1 MKLLVVILVGV
12 GIAGLLISWLATTY
26 SRERRSI
33 ERYSQAMGVIQ
44 KVSEEAGEAEAPIHH
59 AAAKPHIK
67 VVGGAK
73 PLEPPPQSSFP
84 HSMPPSDIA
93 RALAEQA
100 MHPRGAEPIDLEHPL
115 VDSPAPEPPRHSNV
129 PRYMPPAEIARALA
143 EQAMHPRG
151 AEPIDLEH
159 PLVESPAPAQAM
171 HPRGAEPID
180 LEHPLVDSPAP
191 ESRFPHSIPPSD
203 IAGPLAEEASQPP
216 TLEMPRVGAG
226 VTDAPQPKADASARS
241 QHSPMVFDERAGMV
255 AGEEE
260 TASWRSAS
268 GANLRLQPRLGRFAG
283 VAAAIIVVALLGYFA
298 VGKLSGKQARSTTA
312 TTAPPRASAATTT
325 APPRASTTTTTS
337 TSTTAVPSVVLPVS
351 STAGAST
358 FRAPSGTYTVVVS
371 ATAPCWVAQS
381 TTVGGT
387 ISWDAVLQAGQSHT
401 FSVSGDMVL
410 RSGASTFMNVTLN
423 GVPVKYNS
431 PPGAYDLIFST
442 NA

>member
-100 MHPRGAEPIDLEHPL
+100 MHPRGAEPIDLEHPP
-115 VDSPAPEPPRHSNV
+115 VDSPAR
-129 PRYMPPAEIARALA
+129 
-143 EQAMHPRG
+143 
-151 AEPIDLEH
+151 
-159 PLVESPAPAQAM
+159 
-171 HPRGAEPID
+171 
-180 LEHPLVDSPAP
+180 

>member
-59 AAAKPHIK
+59 AAAQPHIK

-93 RALAEQA
+93 KALAEQA
-100 MHPRGAEPIDLEHPL
+100 MHPRGAEPIDLEHP
-115 VDSPAPEPPRHSNV
+115 P
-129 PRYMPPAEIARALA
+129 
-143 EQAMHPRG
+143 
-151 AEPIDLEH
+151 
-159 PLVESPAPAQAM
+159 
-171 HPRGAEPID
+171 
-180 LEHPLVDSPAP
+180 VDSPAP
-191 ESRFPHSIPPSD
+191 ESRFPHSVPPSG
-203 IAGPLAEEASQPP
+203 IAGSLAEEASQPP

-226 VTDAPQPKADASARS
+226 VADAPQSKADASARS

-268 GANLRLQPRLGRFAG
+268 GANLRLKPRLGRFAG

-312 TTAPPRASAATTT
+312 TTVPPRASAATTT

-337 TSTTAVPSVVLPVS
+337 TTTSTTAVPSVILPVS

-358 FRAPSGTYTVVVS
+358 FSAPSGSYTVVVS

-381 TTVGGT
+381 TTVGGN

-401 FSVSGDMVL
+401 FSVSGNMVL

>member
-59 AAAKPHIK
+59 AAAQPHIK

-93 RALAEQA
+93 KALAEQA
-100 MHPRGAEPIDLEHPL
+100 MHPRGAEPIDLEHPP
-115 VDSPAPEPPRHSNV
+115 VDS
-129 PRYMPPAEIARALA
+129 
-143 EQAMHPRG
+143 
-151 AEPIDLEH
+151 
-159 PLVESPAPAQAM
+159 
-171 HPRGAEPID
+171 
-180 LEHPLVDSPAP
+180 AP
-191 ESRFPHSIPPSD
+191 ESRFPHSVPPSG
-203 IAGPLAEEASQPP
+203 IAGSLAEEASQPP

-226 VTDAPQPKADASARS
+226 VADAPQPKADASARS

-268 GANLRLQPRLGRFAG
+268 GANLRLKPRFGRFAG

-312 TTAPPRASAATTT
+312 TTAPPRAS
-325 APPRASTTTTTS
+325 TTTTTS
-337 TSTTAVPSVVLPVS
+337 TTTSTTAVPSVILPVS

-358 FRAPSGTYTVVVS
+358 FSAPSGSYTVVVS

-381 TTVGGT
+381 TTVGGN

-401 FSVSGDMVL
+401 FSVSGNMVL

>member
-59 AAAKPHIK
+59 AAAQPHIK

-93 RALAEQA
+93 KALAEQA
-100 MHPRGAEPIDLEHPL
+100 MHPRGAEPIDLEHPP
-115 VDSPAPEPPRHSNV
+115 VDSAPEPPRRSNV
-129 PRYMPPAEIARALA
+129 PRYMPPAEIAKALA

-159 PLVESPAPAQAM
+159 P
-171 HPRGAEPID
+171 RGAEPID
-180 LEHPLVDSPAP
+180 LEHQPVDSPAP
-191 ESRFPHSIPPSD
+191 ESSFPHSVPPSG
-203 IAGPLAEEASQPP
+203 IAGSLAEEAPQPP

-226 VTDAPQPKADASARS
+226 VADAPQSKADASARS

-268 GANLRLQPRLGRFAG
+268 GANLRLKPRFGRFAG

-298 VGKLSGKQARSTTA
+298 VGKLSGKQARSTSA
-312 TTAPPRASAATTT
+312 TTAPPRASATTTT

-337 TSTTAVPSVVLPVS
+337 TTTSTTAVPSVILPVS

-358 FRAPSGTYTVVVS
+358 FSAPSGSYTVVVS

-381 TTVGGT
+381 TTVGGN

-401 FSVSGDMVL
+401 FSVSGNMVL

>member
-59 AAAKPHIK
+59 AAAQPHIK

-93 RALAEQA
+93 KALAEQA
-100 MHPRGAEPIDLEHPL
+100 MHPRGAEPIDLEHQP
-115 VDSPAPEPPRHSNV
+115 
-129 PRYMPPAEIARALA
+129 
-143 EQAMHPRG
+143 
-151 AEPIDLEH
+151 
-159 PLVESPAPAQAM
+159 
-171 HPRGAEPID
+171 
-180 LEHPLVDSPAP
+180 VDSPAP
-191 ESRFPHSIPPSD
+191 ESSFPHSVPPSG
-203 IAGPLAEEASQPP
+203 IAGSLAEEAPQPP

-226 VTDAPQPKADASARS
+226 VADAPQSKADASARS

-268 GANLRLQPRLGRFAG
+268 GANLRLKPRFGRFAG

-298 VGKLSGKQARSTTA
+298 VGKLSGKQARSTSA
-312 TTAPPRASAATTT
+312 TTAPPRASATTTT

-337 TSTTAVPSVVLPVS
+337 TTTSTTAVPSVILPVS

-358 FRAPSGTYTVVVS
+358 FSAPSGSYTVVVS

-381 TTVGGT
+381 TTVGGN

-401 FSVSGDMVL
+401 FSVSGNMVL

>member
-159 PLVESPAPAQAM
+159 PLV
-171 HPRGAEPID
+171 
-180 LEHPLVDSPAP
+180 DSPAP

-255 AGEEE
+255 AGGEE